1 MKFFFSKAY
10 TMELWE
16 YSSSLNFT
24 IWLTD
29 WFIRYKVEWGPACC
43 EHRKT
48 WILFYLFF
56 FSSCCFVEQF
66 WTSLQSEY
74 YTNQLLNKDFT
85 ESRSGLICEARRVSL
100 YGSFLKDT
108 DGESM
113 NCGNRIMGLLLTISF
128 NAICFI
134 SFSRSSFFS
143 EFLVKERLN
152 VTATSVLGNSRGD
165 IRLVA
170 GLSDVKSECFWSEQ
184 VVYERYEKSVAFY
197 SDFHLRISK
206 CSINI
211 TWSSLTTSL
220 WGDHFVIEGSGFY
233 GSKVCWWLWNPICDP
248 HNLPQVE
255 QMYCCCVWK

>member
-1 MKFFFSKAY
+1 
-10 TMELWE
+10 MELWE

-24 IWLTD
+24 IQLVD
-29 WFIRYKVEWGPACC
+29 WFICYKVEWGPACC

-48 WILFYLFF
+48 WIPFYLFF
-56 FSSCCFVEQF
+56 FSNCCFVEQF
-66 WTSLQSEY
+66 WTLLQSEY
-74 YTNQLLNKDFT
+74 YTNQLLIKDFT
-85 ESRSGLICEARRVSL
+85 ESRSGLICEARRVSH
-100 YGSFLKDT
+100 YGSFLKGT

-113 NCGNRIMGLLLTISF
+113 SCGNRVTGLLLTISF

-152 VTATSVLGNSRGD
+152 VTATSVLGNSCGD

-170 GLSDVKSECFWSEQ
+170 GSSNVKSECFWSEQ
-184 VVYERYEKSVAFY
+184 VVYEHHEKSVAFY

-206 CSINI
+206 RSINI
-211 TWSSLTTSL
+211 SWSSLTTSL

-233 GSKVCWWLWNPICDP
+233 GSQVCCWLWNPICDS

-255 QMYCCCVWK
+255 QMYCCCLWK

>member
-1 MKFFFSKAY
+1 
-10 TMELWE
+10 MELWE

-24 IWLTD
+24 IQLVD
-29 WFIRYKVEWGPACC
+29 WFIWYKVEWGPACC

-48 WILFYLFF
+48 WIPFYLFF
-56 FSSCCFVEQF
+56 FSNCCFVEQF
-66 WTSLQSEY
+66 WTLLQSEY
-74 YTNQLLNKDFT
+74 YTNQLLIKDFT
-85 ESRSGLICEARRVSL
+85 ESRSGLICEARRVSH
-100 YGSFLKDT
+100 YGSFLKGT

-113 NCGNRIMGLLLTISF
+113 SCGNRVTGLLLTISF

-152 VTATSVLGNSRGD
+152 VTATSVLGNSCGD

-170 GLSDVKSECFWSEQ
+170 GSSNVKSECFWSEQ
-184 VVYERYEKSVAFY
+184 VVYEHHEKSVAFY

-206 CSINI
+206 RSINI
-211 TWSSLTTSL
+211 SWSSLTTSL

-233 GSKVCWWLWNPICDP
+233 GSQVCCWLWNPICDS

-255 QMYCCCVWK
+255 QMYCSCVWK